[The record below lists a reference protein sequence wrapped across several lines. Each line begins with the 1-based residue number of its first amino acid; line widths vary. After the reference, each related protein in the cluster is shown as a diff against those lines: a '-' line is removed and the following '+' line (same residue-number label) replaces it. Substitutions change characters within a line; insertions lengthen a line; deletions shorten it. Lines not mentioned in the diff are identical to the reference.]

1 MIKYILFIL
10 STIFL
15 ITSCS
20 EENFDDTKTEE
31 VEFSI
36 DTTIVN
42 SGELM
47 FDYNGSTNTL
57 FDATGYACLIFDTL
71 ADTTYTDY
79 IITNGE
85 FLENENLIRLTDED
99 FVISYQSK
107 VDFLNISFYIS
118 NDDRIIRSIYTPLS
132 EITIEESGDTI
143 SGTWTALF
151 ESSSAQDLVNWE
163 VVGVLEGSFKVPKME
178 FCE

>member
-20 EENFDDTKTEE
+20 EENFDDTTVTE

-42 SGELM
+42 SGELL
-47 FDYNGSTNTL
+47 FAYNGTNTL
-57 FDATGYACLIFDTL
+57 FDATGYVCDYVDTIN
-71 ADTTYTDY
+71 DSTYSDY

-85 FLENENLIRLTDED
+85 FLENENLIRLTNED

-118 NDDRIIRSIYTPLS
+118 NDDQIIRSVYSPLS

-163 VVGVLEGSFKVPKME
+163 VVGLLEGSFIVPKME

>member
-20 EENFDDTKTEE
+20 EENFDNTTITE

-42 SGELM
+42 SGE
-47 FDYNGSTNTL
+47 FTYGYNGTNTL
-57 FDATGYACLIFDTL
+57 YDATGYACLFFDTL
-71 ADTTYTDY
+71 TDTTYTDY
-79 IITNGE
+79 TITNGE

-118 NDDRIIRSIYTPLS
+118 NDDRIIRSVYSPLS
-132 EITIEESGDTI
+132 EITIEESNDTI

-163 VVGVLEGSFKVPKME
+163 VVGLLEGSFIVPKME